1 MHVFCNWNEH
11 KIICL
16 LRFLHGEMEQRALRN
31 GLLGL
36 IIWWQIQK
44 LHAGGLFPKLAF
56 VFLLK
61 PIVLAHTRYHIFSRK
76 HIIHMRCSFVY
87 KAYDYSTSFLD
98 LNVASKGEV
107 LPSLLSLCLWWR
119 LGCCLWCFW
128 CPGRASWP
136 WWCLALLCRC
146 AGLCYILCCRILC
159 CAFLR
164 CGISLFCILS
174 FSGSWIGFALRCTF
188 SFWSIFF
195 LGSDSSCLSDSISF
209 IRFASFM
216 SCWTYCSETST
227 ALGKESGK
235 RCWMST
241 GSSSCPFLVG
251 ALEMAACFAATLLS
265 SRPLPLPR
273 PRPLP
278 LPFGFLLAPP
288 SEPES
293 SLNSL
298 SGSSSSNCASLMDFR
313 RRACAYDASS
323 TKLNKRFASVTLTI

>member
-11 KIICL
+11 KLICL

-87 KAYDYSTSFLD
+87 KTYDYSTSFLD

-195 LGSDSSCLSDSISF
+195 FWAPTPLACQTQFLSFVLLRSCPVEHIVQKLQRHWARNQANGAGCQLIFQLSFFGWCAGDGCLLCGYLAVFPSSTFATTTPPTSSFRFSFGSPLWTWIILEFLIWILVFQLRLSDGLS
-209 IRFASFM
+209 
-216 SCWTYCSETST
+216 
-227 ALGKESGK
+227 KESLCL
-235 RCWMST
+235 RC
-241 GSSSCPFLVG
+241 V
-251 ALEMAACFAATLLS
+251 
-265 SRPLPLPR
+265 
-273 PRPLP
+273 
-278 LPFGFLLAPP
+278 
-288 SEPES
+288 
-293 SLNSL
+293 
-298 SGSSSSNCASLMDFR
+298 
-313 RRACAYDASS
+313 
-323 TKLNKRFASVTLTI
+323 